1 MNRSIQ
7 MFRRVT
13 IALVVALVAFG
24 LFAPTASAANT
35 AVIAGTVRAQQTGD
49 PLPGATVSVYL
60 TPNVTTPV
68 ATTTTAI
75 DGSYQ
80 VATLAAGTYKV
91 RFSADATTF
100 VQSWYWFAE
109 TAADATAISMA
120 EGDQVNWVDGYL
132 SDATTSVAGT
142 VYEPDGTTAV
152 QGVIVDLFSTGDLV
166 HPVYTT
172 PTEADGTYLFEGVT
186 PGDYLARFTPDTDQR
201 SVRWY
206 WFADNAADAQPITV
220 EEGSHLTSID
230 GYLVDATA
238 SIGGTVRYNATGL
251 PLGGATVDLFNSSN
265 TITPLR
271 TTTSAADGQ
280 YSFEGLAAGIYKVR
294 FAKASFKTQW
304 YYFADSPATASELS
318 LGSGVHQNSIDGWL
332 QDATMSIGG
341 TVRYNATS
349 RPAAGAAVDLFSSA
363 NTATPLSS
371 TTAAADGTY
380 LFEGLTAGAYK
391 VRYSLTDYK
400 TTWYYS
406 ADTPVTA
413 TEVVVAPGEHPSAD
427 SYLQDATMSVSGTV
441 YDGGNSN
448 GIGGITIDLFT
459 TANTT
464 TPVASATTSADGSFS
479 IPVPT
484 AGAYLARATGPST
497 YFPAPQWY
505 PSLLHPSRPKS

>member
-1 MNRSIQ
+1 MTRSIQ

-13 IALVVALVAFG
+13 LPLVVALVAFG

-142 VYEPDGTTAV
+142 VHEPDGATAV

-186 PGDYLARFTPDTDQR
+186 PATILPGSPRI
-201 SVRWY
+201 
-206 WFADNAADAQPITV
+206 PI
-220 EEGSHLTSID
+220 
-230 GYLVDATA
+230 
-238 SIGGTVRYNATGL
+238 
-251 PLGGATVDLFNSSN
+251 
-265 TITPLR
+265 
-271 TTTSAADGQ
+271 SAACVGT
-280 YSFEGLAAGIYKVR
+280 G
-294 FAKASFKTQW
+294 TQ
-304 YYFADSPATASELS
+304 
-318 LGSGVHQNSIDGWL
+318 
-332 QDATMSIGG
+332 
-341 TVRYNATS
+341 
-349 RPAAGAAVDLFSSA
+349 
-363 NTATPLSS
+363 
-371 TTAAADGTY
+371 
-380 LFEGLTAGAYK
+380 
-391 VRYSLTDYK
+391 
-400 TTWYYS
+400 
-406 ADTPVTA
+406 
-413 TEVVVAPGEHPSAD
+413 
-427 SYLQDATMSVSGTV
+427 
-441 YDGGNSN
+441 
-448 GIGGITIDLFT
+448 
-459 TANTT
+459 T
-464 TPVASATTSADGSFS
+464 TPPMPSGS
-479 IPVPT
+479 
-484 AGAYLARATGPST
+484 
-497 YFPAPQWY
+497 
-505 PSLLHPSRPKS
+505 PSRRVAT